1 MATTKQQPMT
11 REGQGGGNRLIF
23 PNHLAELI
31 NQDIGHPFLMLL
43 NNEDSS
49 EICLPIPDAI
59 SLADGANYEGLDKTD
74 FKSAEKFAEG
84 AKLTPADQLAL
95 GLRVTPLCITPHK
108 SIIKVSY
115 FLNISARWFS
125 SFNVIILPF

>member
-74 FKSAEKFAEG
+74 FKSVMSSWL
-84 AKLTPADQLAL
+84 KLEYLTV
-95 GLRVTPLCITPHK
+95 RK
-108 SIIKVSY
+108 SGG
-115 FLNISARWFS
+115 
-125 SFNVIILPF
+125 FNT

>member
-43 NNEDSS
+43 
-49 EICLPIPDAI
+49 LH
-59 SLADGANYEGLDKTD
+59 
-74 FKSAEKFAEG
+74 
-84 AKLTPADQLAL
+84 KL
-95 GLRVTPLCITPHK
+95 
-108 SIIKVSY
+108 
-115 FLNISARWFS
+115 
-125 SFNVIILPF
+125 SFTLFFY